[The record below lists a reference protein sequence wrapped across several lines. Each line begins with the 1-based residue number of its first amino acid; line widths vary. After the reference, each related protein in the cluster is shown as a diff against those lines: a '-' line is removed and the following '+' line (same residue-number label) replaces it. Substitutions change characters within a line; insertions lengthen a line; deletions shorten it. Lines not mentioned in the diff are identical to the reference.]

1 VAPESSLSLA
11 PPSEQPTNQN
21 DGSADVTV
29 APAASGDTKD
39 EFPYRLEVLYEPKA
53 SPKSPVQIVFVHGLN
68 GSKRGTWTY
77 SKESFWPEWLHG
89 ERGLKD
95 VRIATFGYNSSTNVL
110 KPNTNLSI
118 PIFANQLLF
127 YLKQLSYKH
136 GSVCTFIELTLMTGI
151 HYFRSP

>member
-1 VAPESSLSLA
+1 MNLA
-11 PPSEQPTNQN
+11 PPPEQASNRN
-21 DGSADVTV
+21 GSSADVNV
-29 APAASGDTKD
+29 PPAGPGDTKD

-53 SPKSPVQIVFVHGLN
+53 SPTHPVQIVFVHGLN

-77 SKESFWPEWLHG
+77 SKDSFWPEWLH
-89 ERGLKD
+89 EDRGLED

-118 PIFANQLLF
+118 PIFAKQLLL

-136 GSVCTFIELTLMTGI
+136 GPVRTLL
-151 HYFRSP
+151 S